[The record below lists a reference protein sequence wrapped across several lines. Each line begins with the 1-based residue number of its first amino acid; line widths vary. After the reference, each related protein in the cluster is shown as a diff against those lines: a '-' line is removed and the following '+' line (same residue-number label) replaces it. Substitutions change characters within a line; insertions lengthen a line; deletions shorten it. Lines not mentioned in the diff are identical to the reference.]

1 MSIHL
6 IESPWGVRWSSLA
19 MLALIVLV
27 VTAARRRPFLALVT
41 AMGWLVAFEIVYEG
55 ADAAVH
61 HKSSV
66 AWAFWLLTVAAWPLL
81 AHFMGVRPHLRWV
94 LLSAAIFA
102 LWIQQGFWYNWPGQ
116 GSKPINWWYEAL
128 NVGSKT
134 ALGVAYLLGAL
145 WPERSASK
153 LEYLHGVAEHVK
165 GLRSRVDAAL
175 QLARVGARRQVR
187 NEDPAGAGLSKVR

>member
-102 LWIQQGFWYNWPGQ
+102 LWIQQGFWYNWAGQ

-134 ALGVAYLLGAL
+134 ALGIAYLAGAL
-145 WPERSASK
+145 RLPAK
-153 LEYLHGVAEHVK
+153 LEDLNRVAEYVA
-165 GLRSRVDAAL
+165 GLRGRVHIAF
-175 QLARVGARRQVR
+175 QLTGIGTRGQVGH
-187 NEDPAGAGLSKVR
+187 EDPAGAGLSEVR